1 VKPPANGNRPPGPNG
16 APAGQPSGHSPNK
29 PGSGPP
35 RGPRSQPARPPA
47 GGTRS
52 TPGQTGAVPAT
63 GSSTGAV
70 RPTGNPTGAVR
81 PNPNHTGAVRP
92 TANPT
97 GAVPATGSSTGAVR
111 ATGSSTGAVRPN
123 PNHTGAVRPTANPT
137 GAVPATGSPT
147 GAVRAT
153 GNPTGAVRPNPNHT
167 GAVRPTAN
175 PTGAVRATGS
185 PTGAVRATGSPT
197 GAVRATSTSA
207 TRAVTES
214 ATGARRS
221 VDSSSRTDLP
231 ARGGSLDG
239 PANATAA
246 RLLAEGRARMAEPE
260 GEKAEPPVRRRRRLR
275 EFDPASLAALP
286 AEMRLRFLASRKRH
300 KARLAA
306 MTPKQRLN
314 HRLRVAAAA
323 LVGTFVVFPALVF
336 FVGYVCFSI
345 PSPDDAVNK
354 QIATINFTDG
364 SQLAK
369 VVPAEGNRIKVDIDQ
384 VPPVVQHAVLSA
396 EDRSFLSNPGFD
408 FWGIARAAFKQL
420 TGRAGGGSTIT
431 QQYVKKTLVGD
442 EHSLWRKYKELIIA
456 VKISQQN
463 TKPQILGN
471 YLNAIYF
478 GRGAY
483 GIQAASQ
490 AYFKTDVSKLNAEQ
504 GAVLAGVIQSPSAN
518 DPAVNRIRAVQRW
531 TYVMDGMVRMGWL
544 PERER
549 AAAQYPVTIPPAKT
563 SGGVPSDYRGLILRA
578 VRDELEQRGITE
590 QQFNQEGLTVTTTI
604 DPVAQQAAVDAVH
617 AGLAGQPDNL
627 RSAMVSIDPTTG
639 AILAYFGGD
648 NGVGL
653 NYATVRKQPGSTFKP
668 FVLLADLLRP
678 DSKGLGAKYKGMP
691 IPGLRNADGASCEMC
706 DLKQA
711 MTISNNVIYHQ
722 LGIEVGP
729 QNVAAAAN
737 RAGITAPLA
746 NPDAGIALGDK
757 EVTPVDLA
765 SAYATIA
772 AGGVYHRPHLVTK
785 VTTSDDRVIYQQ
797 VDSGERRFDPQV
809 IRNLIEA
816 MLGVPTYDKMTLTS
830 SRPVA
835 AKTGT
840 VQSHIEN
847 QNNDAW
853 TAGFTPQVANVVWV
867 GTDQN
872 TPIKTAKGDPISG
885 GTVPAKMWKS
895 YMYDYTKGQ
904 PVKSF
909 GPFKAIGSPPTVTG
923 PNDGFMAGPPP
934 SSDSAAADGTSS
946 PPTTTL
952 SQPDDANSLPS
963 SGRVCDD
970 QGCHDVGG
978 SSRGDN
984 DRSDDGRSNDDG
996 DDDG

>member
-1 VKPPANGNRPPGPNG
+1 
-16 APAGQPSGHSPNK
+16 
-29 PGSGPP
+29 
-35 RGPRSQPARPPA
+35 
-47 GGTRS
+47 
-52 TPGQTGAVPAT
+52 
-63 GSSTGAV
+63 
-70 RPTGNPTGAVR
+70 
-81 PNPNHTGAVRP
+81 
-92 TANPT
+92 
-97 GAVPATGSSTGAVR
+97 VR
-111 ATGSSTGAVRPN
+111 ATGTGSTTGA
-123 PNHTGAVRPTANPT
+123 
-137 GAVPATGSPT
+137 
-147 GAVRAT
+147 
-153 GNPTGAVRPNPNHT
+153 
-167 GAVRPTAN
+167 
-175 PTGAVRATGS
+175 
-185 PTGAVRATGSPT
+185 
-197 GAVRATSTSA
+197 
-207 TRAVTES
+207 RAVVDS

-221 VDSSSRTDLP
+221 VDSPSRVDLP
-231 ARGGSLDG
+231 ARDGSADS
-239 PANATAA
+239 PSNATAA
-246 RLLAEGRARMAEPE
+246 RLLAEGRARMSTPEDDEAERP
-260 GEKAEPPVRRRRRLR
+260 ARRTRRVR
-275 EFDPASLAALP
+275 EFDLASLAALP
-286 AEMRLRFLASRKRH
+286 AEMRQRFLVNWRRH
-300 KARLAA
+300 KARLAGY
-306 MTPKQRLN
+306 TPKQLLW
-314 HRLRVAAAA
+314 HRLRWAAVA
-323 LVGTFVVFPALVF
+323 LVSTFVVFPALVF
-336 FVGYVCFSI
+336 FIGYLCFSI

-364 SQLAK
+364 TQLAK

-384 VPPVVQHAVLSA
+384 VPQAVQFAVLSA

-408 FWGIARAAFKQL
+408 PLGIARAAVKQL

-463 TKPQILGN
+463 TKPEILSN

-483 GIQAASQ
+483 GIEAAAQ
-490 AYFKTDVSKLNAEQ
+490 AYFKTDVWKLNAAQ

-518 DPAVNRIRAVQRW
+518 DPAVNRMRAVERW

-544 PERER
+544 PEQQRS
-549 AAAQYPVTIPPAKT
+549 AAQYPVTIPPAKST
-563 SGGVPSDYRGLILRA
+563 GGVPSDYRGLILRA

-590 QQFNQEGLTVTTTI
+590 QEFNQEGLNVTTTI

-617 AGLAGQPDNL
+617 AGLADQPNNL

-639 AILAYFGGD
+639 AVLAYYGGD

-653 NYATVRKQPGSTFKP
+653 NYATVQKQPGSTFKP
-668 FVLLADLLRP
+668 FVLLADLERP
-678 DSKGLGAKYKGMP
+678 DTKGLGVKYKGMP
-691 IPGLRNADGASCEMC
+691 IPGLRNADGASCELC

-729 QNVAAAAN
+729 QNVANAAKQ
-737 RAGITAPLA
+737 AGITSPLA

-757 EVTPVDLA
+757 EVTPFDLA

-785 VTTSDDRVIYQQ
+785 VTTSDDRVLYQQ
-797 VDSGERRFDPQV
+797 VDSGERRFDPKV

-816 MLGVPTYDKMTLTS
+816 MLGVPTYDKLTLTS
-830 SRPVA
+830 SRAVA

-853 TAGFTPQVANVVWV
+853 TAGFTPQVASVVWV

-885 GTVPAKMWKS
+885 GTVPAKVWKS

-904 PVKSF
+904 PVESF
-909 GPFKAIGSPPTVTG
+909 GPFKAMGAPPAVTG
-923 PNDGFMAGPPP
+923 PNDGFMAGPAP
-934 SSDSAAADGTSS
+934 SSAASGEDGTSA
-946 PPTTTL
+946 PTTNL
-952 SQPDDANSLPS
+952 PQPNESNTLPS

-970 QGCHDVGG
+970 QGCHDANGNG
-978 SSRGDN
+978 NGN
-984 DRSDDGRSNDDG
+984 DDRSNSDDGRSNDDG
-996 DDDG
+996 GDDG